1 VGSRFGLL
9 GDHMGKFSRTFSLM
23 RASWEV
29 LKQDKELLFFP
40 LLSAIGCVL
49 VLASF
54 AAPILALTDWQA
66 AGESMAAGT
75 AEALS
80 VSDGKV
86 SADQIMQMLGLFLFY
101 CCNYFVIIFFNA
113 GLIACAEI
121 RMEGGD
127 PTVGDGLR
135 AAWSRLP
142 AILGWAVLAATVGLV
157 LRMIEERSNLVGKIV
172 AGLLGMA
179 WSITSFL
186 VVPILVIENEGPLS
200 ALQRSASMLKRTWG
214 EQIIGNF
221 SFGLIFIVLAL
232 PLALL
237 LFTGIAAQSVALVVV
252 SVIGFIVIALAQSA
266 LQGIFQAALY
276 LYMRDGEAPEGF
288 EASALQE
295 SIGHR

>member
-1 VGSRFGLL
+1 
-9 GDHMGKFSRTFSLM
+9 MGKFSRTFSLM

-40 LLSAIGCVL
+40 LLSAIGCAL

-127 PTVGDGLR
+127 PTVADGLR

-157 LRMIEERSNLVGKIV
+157 LRMIEERSNMVGKIV

-200 ALQRSASMLKRTWG
+200 ALQRSTSMLKKTWG

>member
-1 VGSRFGLL
+1 
-9 GDHMGKFSRTFSLM
+9 M

-200 ALQRSASMLKRTWG
+200 ALQRSASMLKKTWG

>member
-1 VGSRFGLL
+1 
-9 GDHMGKFSRTFSLM
+9 M

-40 LLSAIGCVL
+40 LFSAIGCVL

-54 AAPILALTDWQA
+54 AMPILATTDLQA
-66 AGESMAAGT
+66 ASESAAAGT
-75 AEALS
+75 MEALS
-80 VSDGKV
+80 ASDGKI
-86 SADQIMQMLGLFLFY
+86 SAEQVMYMLGLFAFY

-135 AAWSRLP
+135 AAWARLP
-142 AILGWAVLAATVGLV
+142 AILGWSVLAATVGLV
-157 LRMIEERSNLVGKIV
+157 LRMIEERSSLVGKIV

-186 VVPILVIENEGPLS
+186 VVPILVIENEGPVS
-200 ALQRSASMLKRTWG
+200 ALKRSASMLKTTWG
-214 EQIIGNF
+214 EPIIGTF
-221 SFGLIFIVLAL
+221 SFGLIFILLAL
-232 PLALL
+232 PGIFLL
-237 LFTGIAAQSVALVVV
+237 ITGFMVSSVALIVVA
-252 SVIGFIVIALAQSA
+252 ILFFIAISLAQSA

-276 LYMRDGEAPEGF
+276 LYMRDGQAPEGF
-288 EASALQE
+288 EAGELQA

>member
-1 VGSRFGLL
+1 
-9 GDHMGKFSRTFSLM
+9 M

-40 LLSAIGCVL
+40 LFSAIGCVL

-54 AAPILALTDWQA
+54 AMPILATTDLQA
-66 AGESMAAGT
+66 ASESAAAGT
-75 AEALS
+75 MEALS
-80 VSDGKV
+80 ASDGKI
-86 SADQIMQMLGLFLFY
+86 SAEQVMYMLGLFAFY

-135 AAWSRLP
+135 AAWARLP
-142 AILGWAVLAATVGLV
+142 AILGWSVLAATVGLV
-157 LRMIEERSNLVGKIV
+157 LRMIEERSSLVGKIV

-186 VVPILVIENEGPLS
+186 VVPILVIENEGPVS
-200 ALQRSASMLKRTWG
+200 ALKRSASMLKTTWG

-221 SFGLIFIVLAL
+221 SFGLIFILLAL
-232 PLALL
+232 PGIFLL
-237 LFTGIAAQSVALVVV
+237 ITGFMVSSVALIVVA
-252 SVIGFIVIALAQSA
+252 ILFFIAISLAQTA

-276 LYMRDGEAPEGF
+276 LYMRDGQAPEGF
-288 EASALQE
+288 EAGELQA

>member
-1 VGSRFGLL
+1 
-9 GDHMGKFSRTFSLM
+9 M

-80 VSDGKV
+80 ASDGKV

-157 LRMIEERSNLVGKIV
+157 LRMIEERSSLVGKIV

-200 ALQRSASMLKRTWG
+200 ALQRSASMLKKTWG

-237 LFTGIAAQSVALVVV
+237 LFVGIAAQSVALVVV
-252 SVIGFIVIALAQSA
+252 SVMGFIVIALAQSA

-288 EASALQE
+288 EVSALQE